1 MINTTKLREL
11 AKMTPE
17 QNTDYERLK
26 QAAASVWFAGNMYIG
41 PSMRELM
48 RFFGEYKRLS
58 PEYEQ
63 PATAPA
69 GYKVVPDA
77 LRKLCKSATPGPW
90 YVSAPAEHAV
100 WKDIGD
106 RRYLIADTSDGFT
119 DDNNSEYIAAANPA
133 TVLALL
139 DELDRL
145 SKVESATLQGEKIG
159 CRCTYSDN
167 QTVDTECLYHRAIR
181 SERDRLR
188 AELTAMREDLNDAR
202 SEFRKVAAGLNDAA
216 QCIANQAHT
225 IDRLMQIEKAARNLA
240 KVKGRHNS
248 EIAMNQLLDALK

>member
-1 MINTTKLREL
+1 MSIDTTKLREL

-77 LRKLCKSATPGPW
+77 LRKLCKSAAPGPW
-90 YVSAPAEHAV
+90 YTSAPSEHAV
-100 WKDIGD
+100 WYDIKDG
-106 RRYLIADTSDGFT
+106 RYLIADTSSGFT
-119 DDNNSEYIAAANPA
+119 DDGNAEYIAAANPA
-133 TVLALL
+133 TVLVLL

-145 SKVESATLQGEKIG
+145 NEYLDDAGH
-159 CRCTYSDN
+159 
-167 QTVDTECLYHRAIR
+167 CLVH
-181 SERDRLR
+181 
-188 AELTAMREDLNDAR
+188 
-202 SEFRKVAAGLNDAA
+202 
-216 QCIANQAHT
+216 QAHT

>member
-1 MINTTKLREL
+1 MSSDIDTTKLRDL

-90 YVSAPAEHAV
+90 YTSAPSEHAV

-119 DDNNSEYIAAANPA
+119 DDNNYEYIAAANPA

-145 SKVESATLQGEKIG
+145 
-159 CRCTYSDN
+159 R
-167 QTVDTECLYHRAIR
+167 
-181 SERDRLR
+181 
-188 AELTAMREDLNDAR
+188 
-202 SEFRKVAAGLNDAA
+202 
-216 QCIANQAHT
+216 T
-225 IDRLMQIEKAARNLA
+225 IEAAARNLA

-248 EIAMNQLLDALK
+248 ELAMNQLLESLK